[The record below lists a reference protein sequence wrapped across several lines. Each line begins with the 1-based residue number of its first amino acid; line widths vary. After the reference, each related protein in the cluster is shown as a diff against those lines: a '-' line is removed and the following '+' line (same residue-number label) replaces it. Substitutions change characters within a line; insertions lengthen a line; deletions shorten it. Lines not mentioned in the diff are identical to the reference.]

1 MSKNAAS
8 TSPVQLNATPTE
20 AASTKMS
27 NLTVIIPVSYNSCKT
42 IIFQCLQSIDHN
54 YCLKFIKPCLECVN
68 PNPCENDG
76 RCISL
81 GKKENPYTC
90 ICKDGF
96 VGSRCQFK
104 NIVQTC
110 GRSAYSATNDPAPIP
125 NLFLNEYLNT
135 DFLNR

>member
-1 MSKNAAS
+1 MK
-8 TSPVQLNATPTE
+8 TLNQTATIQVGYDSLLITHR
-20 AASTKMS
+20 M
-27 NLTVIIPVSYNSCKT
+27 
-42 IIFQCLQSIDHN
+42 
-54 YCLKFIKPCLECVN
+54 CLECSSS
-68 PNPCENDG
+68 NPCENDG

-81 GKKENPYTC
+81 GLKENPYTC

-104 NIVQTC
+104 NIVKTC
-110 GRSAYSATNDPAPIP
+110 GRSAYSASHDPAPIP